1 MRNGDESNKASPS
14 EADIVLA
21 RDTAFNVAR
30 YRNLSPHDAEDLAQT
45 VAERLLHQPAVP
57 DNVAAWSTT
66 VAKNLVVDLMRKRKA
81 GSEGDTWVAR
91 EVGLDAEVVDD
102 LLGLSMFVQRRL
114 ATSDIGT
121 RARVVGEILEVL
133 GTVLSQ
139 REVQLLVLLSQGRSQ
154 AEIAD
159 ELGYKNAQT
168 VKATLARAR
177 KKAAEVAE
185 HFTGFR
191 DHPRVY

>member
-1 MRNGDESNKASPS
+1 MGKGDESHRASPS

-45 VAERLLHQPAVP
+45 VAERLLHQPKVP
-57 DNVAAWSTT
+57 DNVAAWSAT
-66 VAKNLVVDLMRKRKA
+66 VAKNLVIDLMRKRKA
-81 GSEGDTWVAR
+81 VANGDTWVAR

-114 ATSDIGT
+114 ATSDRGT
-121 RARVVGEILEVL
+121 RTRVVGEIMEVL
-133 GTVLSQ
+133 STVLSR
-139 REVQLLVLLSQGRSQ
+139 REVHLLVLLSQGRSQ
-154 AEIAD
+154 AEIAN

-168 VKATLARAR
+168 VKATLTRAR

-185 HFTGFR
+185 RFTGFGE
-191 DHPRVY
+191 HPRVY